1 MSGCIRP
8 CLCSVPM
15 KSVLPAARSVRM
27 SRSKRELAQE
37 FRWIAFSVS
46 FSTTTSASL
55 CCTTA
60 GNCLWS
66 PININRSIAR
76 LSACRTVSKPIIFG
90 SNIWLASSMI
100 ARSKC
105 LILKRAALLFIV
117 EVVATTMRA
126 SAMVDFMLLRVALS
140 SNTSFNKWSL
150 YFGSQLNSLPMRI

>member
-1 MSGCIRP
+1 
-8 CLCSVPM
+8 M
-15 KSVLPAARSVRM
+15 KSVLPAARSVRIR
-27 SRSKRELAQE
+27 RSKRELAQE
-37 FRWIAFSVS
+37 NKLMGRSSPSSISV
-46 FSTTTSASL
+46 SASL

-90 SNIWLASSMI
+90 SNIWLASSMM

-105 LILKRAALLFIV
+105 LILKSAALLFIV
-117 EVVATTMRA
+117 EVVATTIWA